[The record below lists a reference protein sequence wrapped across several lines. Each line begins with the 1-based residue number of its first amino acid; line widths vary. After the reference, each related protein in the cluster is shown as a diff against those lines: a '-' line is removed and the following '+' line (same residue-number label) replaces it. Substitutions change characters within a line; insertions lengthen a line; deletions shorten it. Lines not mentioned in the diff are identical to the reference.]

1 MMEAI
6 NYLLNFVFDT
16 VLMILILRVWLQL
29 VRADFYNPLCQFIVK
44 FSNPLVL
51 PFRKVIPGLGGV
63 DVATI
68 LVAYIVACLK
78 FVIIPLIN
86 GGAIDII
93 TALIIGGVYLIKE
106 TGVLLFI
113 IMLVMAIMSWV
124 VQGYNPT
131 QAVFHQLTAPILRPI
146 QRIVPNIGGLDLS
159 VLIAFLLLNML
170 NIFLSG
176 LIPFWGVL

>member
-1 MMEAI
+1 MEAI
-6 NYLLNFVFDT
+6 NYLLNFIFDT
-16 VLMILILRVWLQL
+16 ILMILILRVWLQL

-44 FSNPLVL
+44 ASNPVVL
-51 PFRKVIPGLGGV
+51 PLRKIIPGLGGI

-68 LVAYIVACLK
+68 VAAYLIASAK
-78 FVIIPLIN
+78 FIIIPLIN
-86 GGAIDII
+86 GGAIDIV
-93 TALIIGGVYLIKE
+93 TALIIGGAYLIKE

-113 IMLVMAIMSWV
+113 IMLVMALMSWI

-131 QAVFHQLTAPILRPI
+131 QAVFHQLTAPILKPI

-159 VLIAFLLLNML
+159 VLIAFLALNMI

-176 LIPFWGVL
+176 LIPFWHAL